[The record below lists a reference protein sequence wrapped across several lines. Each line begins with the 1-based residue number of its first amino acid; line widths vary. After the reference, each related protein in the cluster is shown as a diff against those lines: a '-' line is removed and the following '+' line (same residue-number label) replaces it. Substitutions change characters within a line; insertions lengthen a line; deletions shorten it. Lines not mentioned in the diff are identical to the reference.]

1 MSWIIW
7 YRLNKHFTEFLCSN
21 FQGQKLRK
29 KLSETVAFAR
39 RQEIPFLWGK
49 NCTNFI
55 ATSLVK
61 KVLASIS
68 VSVKFCLLFL
78 GQQKL
83 QNEFLQP
90 QQKWYPIKFGFSDT
104 SKKHFFL
111 LNCFFFPPDAWEHSS
126 YQLENK
132 RQKCK

>member
-1 MSWIIW
+1 MNNMIPSKQALYWVSLFQFS
-7 YRLNKHFTEFLCSN
+7 RTKTKEKTEWNSGIC
-21 FQGQKLRK
+21 K
-29 KLSETVAFAR
+29 KAGNPLFVGE
-39 RQEIPFLWGK
+39 

-55 ATSLVK
+55 ATSLMK

>member
-1 MSWIIW
+1 MDNMIPSKQAL
-7 YRLNKHFTEFLCSN
+7 YLVSL
-21 FQGQKLRK
+21 FQFSRTKTK
-29 KLSETVAFAR
+29 EKLSETVAFAR

-90 QQKWYPIKFGFSDT
+90 QQK
-104 SKKHFFL
+104 
-111 LNCFFFPPDAWEHSS
+111 
-126 YQLENK
+126 
-132 RQKCK
+132 